1 MPCGKG
7 EYQPHVHNT
16 NECFRCA
23 RRDTVADI
31 YNLATPAPLLAG
43 AGECYSC
50 AACRCLQMISPAPT
64 SAPGIPPCFLSC
76 ADGTYAPE
84 MGMSECLPCPLPVC
98 AATVSKCFS
107 TPNDAG
113 VHGIPIDLTYHAAN
127 QIVCRDAAADDPCD
141 LHSYCLS
148 NSATCPDPTRSPMVV
163 AGLDVASDVL
173 HTSLSSNAATHVP
186 RGSNR
191 QPTSNSF
198 MLLHDEQ

>member
-1 MPCGKG
+1 
-7 EYQPHVHNT
+7 
-16 NECFRCA
+16 
-23 RRDTVADI
+23 
-31 YNLATPAPLLAG
+31 
-43 AGECYSC
+43 
-50 AACRCLQMISPAPT
+50 MISPAPT
-64 SAPGIPPCFLSC
+64 STPGIPPCFLSC

-84 MGMSECLPCPLPVC
+84 MGMSECFPCPLPVC

-163 AGLDVASDVL
+163 AGLDVAM
-173 HTSLSSNAATHVP
+173 ATGGHGLAGA
-186 RGSNR
+186 RGADLDR
-191 QPTSNSF
+191 G
-198 MLLHDEQ
+198 